1 MHGGSTTATSKVGQG
16 SEFTVTLPLVE
27 AVAEETEREP
37 AEEISGAGKRVLI
50 VDDNVDTARLTGRL
64 LKSLGY
70 EVRLCHDGGEAIEA
84 AREFRPEV
92 VLLDIGLPGLN
103 GFEVARQLREEAC
116 CLDSLI
122 IGISGY
128 GDQQARERARE
139 SGFDHHLVKP
149 VDIEAVTKLV
159 SRPRRP

>member
-1 MHGGSTTATSKVGQG
+1 
-16 SEFTVTLPLVE
+16 
-27 AVAEETEREP
+27 VAEETEREP

-128 GDQQARERARE
+128 GDHQARERARE